1 MKDDDLL
8 RHAHRT
14 IGDSFAKLSPEEAQ
28 ALAAQ
33 YQEQVMKQLFGF
45 LTLTGNSPT
54 TSASPTTNTN
64 NEKETDSRL
73 N

>member
-1 MKDDDLL
+1 MNDDLL

-14 IGDSFAKLSPEEAQ
+14 IGESFAKLTPKQSE

-33 YQEQVMKQLFGF
+33 YQEEIMKHLFGF
-45 LTLTGNSPT
+45 LTITGNTPT
-54 TSASPTTNTN
+54 TSAPFPT
-64 NEKETDSRL
+64 NEKETPDSL